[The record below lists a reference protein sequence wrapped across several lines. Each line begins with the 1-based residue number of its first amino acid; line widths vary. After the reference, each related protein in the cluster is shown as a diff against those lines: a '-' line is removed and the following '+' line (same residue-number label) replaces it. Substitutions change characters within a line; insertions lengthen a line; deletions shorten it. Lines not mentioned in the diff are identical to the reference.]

1 MLRSLGIYFRQL
13 TVENSQLELNMTN
26 TTNAMDRMSKNVES
40 LQWRIR
46 NNFDLPVDNLTPV
59 TYEQQ
64 YQERQRTSLPACFA
78 AQEK

>member
-59 TYEQQ
+59 TSQQQ
-64 YQERQRTSLPACFA
+64 YQEQQRTSLPAYFA
-78 AQEK
+78 THEK